1 MGQIRNYQTDYLRQG
16 SEPITYER
24 YDSEGVFIETI
35 NEDILYE
42 CPKDLTPLNKDL
54 VKSFER
60 PLKKVEFITDLTGN
74 YFINENAHFLYGDR
88 HWGYP
93 TSIVSGGAGN
103 SYITGNVVEIITDDD
118 KVAKAISGNK
128 YMRSNVINTD
138 VDGVQMIA
146 NDREQCIVK
155 VRQKL
160 QIQFDYYIETTGSN
174 ENWLIPVKFY
184 IQKTYAAG
192 VPDYMYD
199 FQNNEFVTYNSDER
213 DVIGK
218 INTKTVNS
226 WGKASF
232 TIEGY
237 QPTEAEDDIPL
248 EQLYAQILICFPR
261 STNVSTGGF
270 QNIFIDNVRISEYY
284 DVENTIVSRRKQY
297 DYNGRTYTGEYK
309 SEKNI
314 LSNEAQTTDYFIGK
328 INGYFRRKRDTADKT
343 LEQIIT
349 QEIIN
354 DSRDYMTK
362 YEGTFR
368 GGRDG
373 HLSLHNK
380 LWIDFGADL
389 LQEPVSCYLDA
400 MKYDVKAS
408 EYQIRMHVPNQDDD
422 VGSTYNV
429 YVE

>member
-54 VKSFER
+54 VKSFDR

-93 TSIVSGGAGN
+93 SEAVISNFVTKL
-103 SYITGNVVEIITDDD
+103 TGNTAEIITDSNQN
-118 KVAKAISGNK
+118 AKAISGNK
-128 YMRSNVINTD
+128 YFRSNVMEND
-138 VDGVQMIA
+138 ANGVSMIY
-146 NDREQCIVK
+146 NDREQCVVK
-155 VRQKL
+155 TYQKM
-160 QIQFDYYIETTGSN
+160 QIQFDYYIETTGTN
-174 ENWLIPVKFY
+174 ETYQIPVKFW
-184 IQKTYAAG
+184 IQETYAAG
-192 VPDYMYD
+192 TPDYSYD
-199 FQNNEFVTYNSDER
+199 FTNNEFVTYASSVVN
-213 DVIGK
+213 K
-218 INTKTVNS
+218 FNTTTVNA

-232 TIEGY
+232 SIEAY
-237 QPTEAEDDIPL
+237 VPTTASDEEVF
-248 EQLYAQILICFPR
+248 AQAVICFPR
-261 STNVSTGGF
+261 PPSGSVGGF
-270 QNIFIDNVRISEYY
+270 QNIFIDNFRISESF

-314 LSNEAQTTDYFIGK
+314 LSNEAQTTEYFIGK

-408 EYQIRMHVPNQDDD
+408 EYSIRMHVPNQDDD

-429 YVE
+429 IVE